1 MSSGSSVSPGTRT
14 IGVASDDG
22 MTETLSLDKNGT
34 GLPNTIQ
41 DGLACMSGRVSGGNC
56 MANRS
61 PRHGRPMQPP
71 RVIAANSAR
80 NSPMPEIHTTARNL
94 KASCALDPAQFAA
107 LKIAELTGAR

>member
-1 MSSGSSVSPGTRT
+1 
-14 IGVASDDG
+14 
-22 MTETLSLDKNGT
+22 
-34 GLPNTIQ
+34 
-41 DGLACMSGRVSGGNC
+41 
-56 MANRS
+56 
-61 PRHGRPMQPP
+61 MQPP